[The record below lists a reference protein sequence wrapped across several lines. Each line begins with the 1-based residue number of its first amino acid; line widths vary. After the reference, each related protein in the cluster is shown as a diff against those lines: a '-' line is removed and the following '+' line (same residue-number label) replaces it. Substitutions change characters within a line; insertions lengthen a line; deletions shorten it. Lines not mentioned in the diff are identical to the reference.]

1 MGQCGSLKS
10 ATKESEMGECNKSD
24 AANDLSAW
32 VPKLVQHYLA
42 HTESG
47 CSICELAR
55 SQECHPSTILRQV
68 RKLEQRRDDPLFDD
82 ALSALCTKSA
92 DQFSRLKEET
102 KTMRQSLHAS
112 RSAHMAG
119 LHKTVSIKSRASF
132 FYAYVSPGPFLRLP
146 AIWKRLLL

>member
-1 MGQCGSLKS
+1 
-10 ATKESEMGECNKSD
+10 MGECNKSD
-24 AANDLSAW
+24 AANDLPAW
-32 VPKLVQHYLA
+32 VPKSVQHYLA
-42 HTESG
+42 DTESG
-47 CSICELAR
+47 CSIRELAR